1 MTVKQTPQTQS
12 YLKALRLG
20 QCAFH
25 EGHPKVYPGTEDG
38 YIRSA
43 WHEGWFDAWKRN
55 TMGELILIN
64 GGKS

>member
-1 MTVKQTPQTQS
+1 MTVKQTEHTLS
-12 YLKALRLG
+12 YLKAHRLG
-20 QCAFH
+20 QCAFY

-55 TMGELILIN
+55 ALGEFTLIQ